1 MIHANLVDSGAF
13 FGVAALTLL
22 LMMFLYAVVTADPEE
37 ATRTETPL
45 MPSPVLPPAPLPVRG
60 TPAPLPVRE
69 APAPLPVR
77 GAAFAPP
84 AFPAETGRPGGTDYA
99 PTHRAGASVAPP
111 LEVSSGPQ
119 RKPAAALLFLLAGL
133 ALAVIGG
140 GLFFR
145 TGQDVT
151 VCAHQALAICSDGFV
166 VLHATQL
173 LGGALAV
180 GGIGLVSTAIVLALR

>member
-1 MIHANLVDSGAF
+1 MIHANLVDGGVF

-37 ATRTETPL
+37 ATRTEATL
-45 MPSPVLPPAPLPVRG
+45 MPSPVLPSAPLPVRG
-60 TPAPLPVRE
+60 TSD
-69 APAPLPVR
+69 PLPVR
-77 GAAFAPP
+77 GTQAFAPP

-99 PTHRAGASVAPP
+99 ATHRAPASVTPP
-111 LEVSSGPQ
+111 PGVASGPQ
-119 RKPAAALLFLLAGL
+119 RGPAAAILFLFAGL
-133 ALAVIGG
+133 ALVVIGG

-151 VCAHQALAICSDGFV
+151 VCANQALAICSDGFV
-166 VLHATQL
+166 VLHATQI

-180 GGIGLVSTAIVLALR
+180 GGIGLVSTAVVLALR

>member
-1 MIHANLVDSGAF
+1 MIHANLVDGGVF

-37 ATRTETPL
+37 ATPTEALL
-45 MPSPVLPPAPLPVRG
+45 MQSPVLPPAALPVRG
-60 TPAPLPVRE
+60 TPD
-69 APAPLPVR
+69 PLPVR
-77 GAAFAPP
+77 GGQAFAPP

-99 PTHRAGASVAPP
+99 ATHRAAAPVTPP
-111 LEVSSGPQ
+111 LEVSSGSQ
-119 RKPAAALLFLLAGL
+119 RRPAAAFLFLIVGL

-140 GLFFR
+140 GMFFG

-151 VCAHQALAICSDGFV
+151 VCANQALAICSDGFV
-166 VLHATQL
+166 VLHATQI